1 MSRADEVMV
10 AALAYLDEWFE
21 DATARCELGEVG
33 RHGVV
38 TVVLRRDGRA
48 AHVDV
53 TRLAAEEARY
63 PGRLA
68 ARIARLADREL
79 RNEATT
85 G

>member
-53 TRLAAEEARY
+53 TRLAA
-63 PGRLA
+63 
-68 ARIARLADREL
+68 RIARLADREL